1 MVGRHYQEYFYSQCS
16 NDCSFKKWVFFLEN
30 SSTQFHHG
38 NFFTN
43 MYWKWQA
50 YVDGLSIIFDLSSFP
65 FSKHGYKSTATIIT
79 SVIKLD
85 VRLANCFEGVYD
97 LRDCVYDSWFWMSH
111 CVNWASSSHSWNW
124 DFLDCK
130 PKGRPVQSAGFT
142 GLNPNALLPLKLNAI
157 NAHHVFH

>member
-1 MVGRHYQEYFYSQCS
+1 MVGIIKNTFIVNALIIAPSKNEF
-16 NDCSFKKWVFFLEN
+16 FFLEN

-43 MYWKWQA
+43 IYWKWQA
-50 YVDGLSIIFDLSSFP
+50 HVDGLSISIDLSSFP
-65 FSKHGYKSTATIIT
+65 FSKHGYKSTTTVVT

-97 LRDCVYDSWFWMSH
+97 LRDCVHDSWFWMSH

-124 DFLDCK
+124 KTSSTVNLKEDPLNQLDLQ
-130 PKGRPVQSAGFT
+130 V
-142 GLNPNALLPLKLNAI
+142 
-157 NAHHVFH
+157 